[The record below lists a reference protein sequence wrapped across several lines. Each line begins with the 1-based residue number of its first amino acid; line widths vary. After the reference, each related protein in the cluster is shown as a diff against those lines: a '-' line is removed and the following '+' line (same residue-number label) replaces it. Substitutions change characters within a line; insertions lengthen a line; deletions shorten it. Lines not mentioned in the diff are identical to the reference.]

1 MEKEKIKKIKLVD
14 YEVLN
19 TLGTGI
25 MLFTQDPSVELNQPK
40 INPLANTQP

>member
-19 TLGTGI
+19 TLGTGN
-25 MLFTQDPSVELNQPK
+25 MFFTQDPLEELN
-40 INPLANTQP
+40 